1 MIHGYPYTD
10 FHELNLDYILK
21 LCRETMGLHFD
32 QADKFLKLVNQA
44 GEEVSKIKLYYAE
57 TALKDDDGNVISTY
71 IIDAGVDGNNVVF
84 DRGNGE
90 IITLTI
96 PYATKAK
103 TDVNNVDLISYVHGV
118 GVSGNKLL
126 ITFGDGNTYSF
137 TVPFATKAQ
146 CDENGKNITTYVAE
160 LSTANDKLIVTDGDG
175 TTLAELTIPYAVKAL
190 NDVDGDAI
198 KSTYGTDLT
207 VDTTT
212 VSLRAK
218 DGSVISTITVPY
230 AVKALTDTEG
240 NTLLGDYGYHLTT
253 NGNKVGIEAH
263 NGTTLNEI
271 TVPFATLS
279 TDATNAIS
287 AVSVS
292 GDEIVFTT
300 HGGTSYRITSP
311 YSVKALKDSLNNT
324 LTHAYIAS
332 VTNDP
337 DTGEIEFYAQ
347 DGTLIAS
354 LTPTLD
360 SAIHDSYNNLIAD
373 YVKEIIVNPQ
383 NNYIVV
389 NHGTGDSDTLTIN
402 YATHAYKDTYEN
414 VIGNTYIR
422 SLSIIEDAVDH
433 NEYLVAY
440 NGELS
445 ELFRINLNDF
455 AVVSELDDLTD
466 VSITTPADGEVLT
479 YDATAQEWINQAIP
493 TPSEALDDLTDV
505 TLTTPANGDVLTYDS
520 TAQEW
525 VNQAVPTP
533 VVPSDLD
540 DLSDVSITTPA
551 NDEVLTYDSTAQ
563 EWVNKA
569 VPTPTV
575 PSDLDDLSDVSLT
588 SPVDGEVLLFDG
600 NSNEWVNGT
609 VPTGATTLAGL
620 SDVDVTSV
628 GNGDVLRYDAN
639 DQEWKP
645 DVNALGDISGV
656 SFSGTVADGEAL
668 VFDSNSNAWTN
679 KPVLSD
685 VNIDPTELGD
695 NMLIVYNETTQ
706 QWENKVIRAEFSV
719 IYDIDNNTLITVDNT
734 LDDLIKFSALGCAL
748 VLEVEKNVG
757 GITGRKKVA
766 CTVEGHYADQNNF
779 NHFLGTDV
787 LGLAYDFDND
797 PLVTTQKFYM
807 DFYFT
812 TDLSTMKKLT
822 ISCTKTNRTFAIESY
837 TTVTDIFS

>member
-44 GEEVSKIKLYYAE
+44 GEEVSKIKVYYAE

-103 TDVNNVDLISYVHGV
+103 TDVNNVDLTSYVHGV

-146 CDENGKNITTYVAE
+146 GDENGKNITTYVAQ
-160 LSTANDKLIVTDGDG
+160 LSTANDKLVVTDGAG
-175 TTLAELTIPYAVKAL
+175 VTLAEITIPYAVKAL

-311 YSVKALKDSLNNT
+311 YSVKAQKDSLNNT

-360 SAIHDSYNNLIAD
+360 SAIHDSYNNLIAN

-383 NNYIVV
+383 NNYVVV

-445 ELFRINLNDF
+445 ELFRINLNDLS
-455 AVVSELDDLTD
+455 VVTDINDLSDVSITTPADGDVLIYDSTNQVWINQALPAQALDDLSD
-466 VSITTPADGEVLT
+466 VTLTTPADGEVLT
-479 YDATAQEWINQAIP
+479 YDANSQEWINSPNISLKRLEIQANINESDLDYSADIP
-493 TPSEALDDLTDV
+493 SVKFINAKYYDSATSSDLTVSEFITEMAKGRMVYLRLGTISSGSTKVLYTPIVYTDLIAGNSLTRTISVINKVGGVAYAGHYEFSFAGTPSINYV
-505 TLTTPANGDVLTYDS
+505 YDG
-520 TAQEW
+520 TID
-525 VNQAVPTP
+525 TP
-533 VVPSDLD
+533 VV
-540 DLSDVSITTPA
+540 T
-551 NDEVLTYDSTAQ
+551 
-563 EWVNKA
+563 
-569 VPTPTV
+569 PTPI
-575 PSDLDDLSDVSLT
+575 DIGDLT
-588 SPVDGEVLLFDG
+588 S
-600 NSNEWVNGT
+600 
-609 VPTGATTLAGL
+609 GATPVFTF
-620 SDVDVTSV
+620 
-628 GNGDVLRYDAN
+628 NMI
-639 DQEWKP
+639 P
-645 DVNALGDISGV
+645 IS
-656 SFSGTVADGEAL
+656 
-668 VFDSNSNAWTN
+668 
-679 KPVLSD
+679 VLSSHTAD
-685 VNIDPTELGD
+685 TYYVNIDDT
-695 NMLIVYNETTQ
+695 IYSR
-706 QWENKVIRAEFSV
+706 IEFFNYD
-719 IYDIDNNTLITVDNT
+719 IYDGSTFVVNYSN
-734 LDDLIKFSALGCAL
+734 
-748 VLEVEKNVG
+748 
-757 GITGRKKVA
+757 
-766 CTVEGHYADQNNF
+766 
-779 NHFLGTDV
+779 
-787 LGLAYDFDND
+787 LA
-797 PLVTTQKFYM
+797 
-807 DFYFT
+807 
-812 TDLSTMKKLT
+812 
-822 ISCTKTNRTFAIESY
+822 FAIQKLNESSNYKLNGKFIIRDTTGTAY
-837 TTVTDIFS
+837 TVLFHANNGDTFFTIDSVS

>member
-44 GEEVSKIKLYYAE
+44 GEEVSKIKVYYAE

-90 IITLTI
+90 VITLTI

-103 TDVNNVDLISYVHGV
+103 TDVNNVDLTSYVHGV

-146 CDENGKNITTYVAE
+146 GDENGKNITTYVAQ
-160 LSTANDKLIVTDGDG
+160 LSTANDKLVVTDGAG
-175 TTLAELTIPYAVKAL
+175 VTLAEITIPYAVKAL

-240 NTLLGDYGYHLTT
+240 NTLLGDYGYNLTT

-292 GDEIVFTT
+292 GDELVFTT

-311 YSVKALKDSLNNT
+311 YSVKAQKDSLNNT

-383 NNYIVV
+383 NNYVVV

-414 VIGNTYIR
+414 IIGNTYIR
-422 SLSIIEDAVDH
+422 SLAIIEDAVDH

-445 ELFRINLNDF
+445 ELFRINLNDLS
-455 AVVSELDDLTD
+455 AVTELDDLSD

-479 YDATAQEWINQAIP
+479 YDANANEWVNGTVP

-505 TLTTPANGDVLTYDS
+505 TLTTPSNGDVLTYDS

-540 DLSDVSITTPA
+540 DLSDVAITTPA
-551 NDEVLTYDSTAQ
+551 NDQALIYDSANQ
-563 EWVNKA
+563 VWKNQA
-569 VPTPTV
+569 IPTPTV
-575 PSDLDDLSDVSLT
+575 PTDLDDLSDVSLT
-588 SPVDGEVLLFDG
+588 SPVDGDVLLFDG

-609 VPTGATTLAGL
+609 VPSGVTTLAGL
-620 SDVDVTSV
+620 SDVDVSTV
-628 GNGDVLRYDAN
+628 GNGDILRYDATA
-639 DQEWKP
+639 QEWKA
-645 DVNALGDISGV
+645 DVNAIGDLSGV
-656 SFSGTVADGEAL
+656 GFSGTASDGEVL
-668 VFDSNSNAWTN
+668 TFDANANEWTN
-679 KPVLSD
+679 KAIPTPSLAGLSD
-685 VNIDPTELGD
+685 VDIVLPRIGQTLVYDPDTGKWFNEYAEYSNIQELIQESTRTINANSYYDFTINGPVD
-695 NMLIVYNETTQ
+695 ILYNNYPVISIDQSPNFNPNLIPMYIRREHSNSIPGLNVPGYIYHFRIYNFTSTNQ
-706 QWENKVIRAEFSV
+706 VIG
-719 IYDIDNNTLITVDNT
+719 
-734 LDDLIKFSALGCAL
+734 DDLAICIR
-748 VLEVEKNVG
+748 E
-757 GITGRKKVA
+757 
-766 CTVEGHYADQNNF
+766 YAR
-779 NHFLGTDV
+779 G
-787 LGLAYDFDND
+787 
-797 PLVTTQKFYM
+797 
-807 DFYFT
+807 
-812 TDLSTMKKLT
+812 
-822 ISCTKTNRTFAIESY
+822 
-837 TTVTDIFS
+837 

>member
-44 GEEVSKIKLYYAE
+44 GEEVSKIKVYYAE

-103 TDVNNVDLISYVHGV
+103 TDVNNVDLTSYVHGV

-146 CDENGKNITTYVAE
+146 SDENGKNITTYVAQ
-160 LSTANDKLIVTDGDG
+160 LSTSNDKLVVTDGAG
-175 TTLAELTIPYAVKAL
+175 VTLAEITIPYAVKAL

-240 NTLLGDYGYHLTT
+240 NTLLGDYGYNLTT

-292 GDEIVFTT
+292 GDELVFTT

-311 YSVKALKDSLNNT
+311 YSVKAQKDSLNNT

-383 NNYIVV
+383 NNYVVV

-414 VIGNTYIR
+414 IIGNTYIR
-422 SLSIIEDAVDH
+422 SLAIIEDAVDH

-445 ELFRINLNDF
+445 ELFRINLTDLS
-455 AVVSELDDLTD
+455 AVTELDDLTD
-466 VSITTPADGEVLT
+466 VSITTPADGEVLK
-479 YDATAQEWINQAIP
+479 YDANSNEWVNGTVP

-505 TLTTPANGDVLTYDS
+505 AITTPANG
-520 TAQEW
+520 
-525 VNQAVPTP
+525 
-533 VVPSDLD
+533 
-540 DLSDVSITTPA
+540 
-551 NDEVLTYDSTAQ
+551 EVLTYDSNSQ
-563 EWVNKA
+563 EWVNQA

-575 PSDLDDLSDVSLT
+575 PSDLDDLSDVSISSPANDQALIYDSANQVWKNQAIPTPPTPTVPTDLDDLSDVAITTPANDQALIYDSANQVWKNQTLPTPSVPTDLDDLSDVSLT
-588 SPVDGEVLLFDG
+588 SPV
-600 NSNEWVNGT
+600 
-609 VPTGATTLAGL
+609 
-620 SDVDVTSV
+620 
-628 GNGDVLRYDAN
+628 
-639 DQEWKP
+639 
-645 DVNALGDISGV
+645 
-656 SFSGTVADGEAL
+656 DGEAL

-679 KPVLSD
+679 KPVLND
-685 VNIDPTELGD
+685 VTISTPADGEILVYDANANEWKNSPIPVGVTYNSVSVFDSVTQQTIEHDFATTLGTMNISSGGVQTWNNINTLQNIVDYGNNSHYQLKMNNLSTGIRYLPAICQFTRLYNANTQTWGQDWSLVGALEQMLATPT
-695 NMLIVYNETTQ
+695 IYTQIETTFYFA
-706 QWENKVIRAEFSV
+706 NSTTA
-719 IYDIDNNTLITVDNT
+719 ID
-734 LDDLIKFSALGCAL
+734 KL
-748 VLEVEKNVG
+748 VLTANS
-757 GITGRKKVA
+757 TDA
-766 CTVEGHYADQNNF
+766 NF
-779 NHFLGTDV
+779 
-787 LGLAYDFDND
+787 
-797 PLVTTQKFYM
+797 
-807 DFYFT
+807 
-812 TDLSTMKKLT
+812 
-822 ISCTKTNRTFAIESY
+822 TFGSFS
-837 TTVTDIFS
+837 TVTDIYT

>member
-1 MIHGYPYTD
+1 MIHSYPYTD
-10 FHELNLDYILK
+10 FHEMNLDYILK

-44 GEEVSKIKLYYAE
+44 GEEVSKIKVYYAE

-90 IITLTI
+90 VITLTI

-146 CDENGKNITTYVAE
+146 GDENGKNITTYVAQ
-160 LSTANDKLIVTDGDG
+160 LSTANDKLVVTDGAG
-175 TTLAELTIPYAVKAL
+175 VTLAEITIPYAVKAL

-263 NGTTLNEI
+263 NGTSLNEI

-300 HGGTSYRITSP
+300 HGGTAYRITSP
-311 YSVKALKDSLNNT
+311 YSVKAQKDSLNNT

-383 NNYIVV
+383 NNYVVV

-466 VSITTPADGEVLT
+466 VSITTPADGDVLT
-479 YDATAQEWINQAIP
+479 YDANSDEWI
-493 TPSEALDDLTDV
+493 
-505 TLTTPANGDVLTYDS
+505 
-520 TAQEW
+520 
-525 VNQAVPTP
+525 NQAVPTP
-533 VVPSDLD
+533 VEYLDDLADVSLTSPTTSDVLKYD
-540 DLSDVSITTPA
+540 TINNEWVNGQLAMHDLSDVTEVLPIPQDAVLMYDSLNHWVASPIGLGQVNDVNFTTPA
-551 NDEVLTYDSTAQ
+551 NGEVLTYDGATQ
-563 EWVNKA
+563 KWVNDTI
-569 VPTPTV
+569 PTPTV
-575 PSDLDDLSDVSLT
+575 PSDLDDLSDVAIT
-588 SPVDGEVLLFDG
+588 TPANGEVLTYD
-600 NSNEWVNGT
+600 STSQEWVNSG
-609 VPTGATTLAGL
+609 LNLNDL
-620 SDVDVTSV
+620 SDVTDNFPYEGNILIYNGTGWVTKQYRNDIDIGELYLSTNTFTAPSLSV
-628 GNGDVLRYDAN
+628 ISNSIFSDLFTIRIYDSNGNNERTLQPIAYYAEEELNGIWSRAKFYYACKNIVSSQVDSMRAYFYFSTGTTIYKITLTANAGDTNFTV
-639 DQEWKP
+639 
-645 DVNALGDISGV
+645 
-656 SFSGTVADGEAL
+656 GTV
-668 VFDSNSNAWTN
+668 
-679 KPVLSD
+679 
-685 VNIDPTELGD
+685 
-695 NMLIVYNETTQ
+695 
-706 QWENKVIRAEFSV
+706 
-719 IYDIDNNTLITVDNT
+719 ITVN
-734 LDDLIKFSALGCAL
+734 
-748 VLEVEKNVG
+748 
-757 GITGRKKVA
+757 
-766 CTVEGHYADQNNF
+766 
-779 NHFLGTDV
+779 
-787 LGLAYDFDND
+787 
-797 PLVTTQKFYM
+797 
-807 DFYFT
+807 
-812 TDLSTMKKLT
+812 
-822 ISCTKTNRTFAIESY
+822 
-837 TTVTDIFS
+837 DIFS

>member
-44 GEEVSKIKLYYAE
+44 GEEVSKIKVYYAE

-103 TDVNNVDLISYVHGV
+103 TDVNNVDLTSYVHGV

-146 CDENGKNITTYVAE
+146 ADENGKNITTYVAE
-160 LSTANDKLIVTDGDG
+160 LSTANDKLVVTDGAG
-175 TTLAELTIPYAVKAL
+175 VTLAEITIPYAVKAL

-240 NTLLGDYGYHLTT
+240 NTLLGDYGYNLTT

-292 GDEIVFTT
+292 GDELVFTT
-300 HGGTSYRITSP
+300 HGGTAYRITSP
-311 YSVKALKDSLNNT
+311 YSVKAQKDSLNNT

-383 NNYIVV
+383 NNYVVV

-414 VIGNTYIR
+414 IIGNTYIR

-445 ELFRINLNDF
+445 ELFRINLTDLS
-455 AVVSELDDLTD
+455 AVTELDDLTD
-466 VSITTPADGEVLT
+466 VSITTPADGDVLK
-479 YDATAQEWINQAIP
+479 YDANSNEWINGTVP
-493 TPSEALDDLTDV
+493 TPAEALDDLTDV
-505 TLTTPANGDVLTYDS
+505 AITTPANGQVLTYDS

-525 VNQAVPTP
+525 KNQ
-533 VVPSDLD
+533 
-540 DLSDVSITTPA
+540 
-551 NDEVLTYDSTAQ
+551 
-563 EWVNKA
+563 A

-575 PSDLDDLSDVSLT
+575 PSDLDDLSDVAITTPANGQVLT
-588 SPVDGEVLLFDG
+588 YDSTAQVWKNQAIPTPPTP
-600 NSNEWVNGT
+600 T
-609 VPTGATTLAGL
+609 VPTDLDDL
-620 SDVDVTSV
+620 SDVAISSP
-628 GNGDVLRYDAN
+628 AN
-639 DQEWKP
+639 DQALIYDSANQVWKNQAIP
-645 DVNALGDISGV
+645 TPTVPADLDDLSDVSIN
-656 SFSGTVADGEAL
+656 TPADGEAL

-679 KPVLSD
+679 KPVLND
-685 VNIDPTELGD
+685 VTITTPADGEILVYDGTAQEWKNSPIPVAV
-695 NMLIVYNETTQ
+695 NYNEVSVYDGYGQLTTSHGFATNLGTMNISGGSQ
-706 QWENKVIRAEFSV
+706 NWNNFGTLQSYVDYGNNEHYQIVMNNRDLGSDLRTLTAICESTKIYYEPNQTWSDGFNVIGG
-719 IYDIDNNTLITVDNT
+719 IDTMLSNPTAYTKIETTLYFAN
-734 LDDLIKFSALGCAL
+734 SATAFYKL
-748 VLEVEKNVG
+748 VLTANS
-757 GITGRKKVA
+757 TD
-766 CTVEGHYADQNNF
+766 TNF
-779 NHFLGTDV
+779 
-787 LGLAYDFDND
+787 
-797 PLVTTQKFYM
+797 
-807 DFYFT
+807 
-812 TDLSTMKKLT
+812 
-822 ISCTKTNRTFAIESY
+822 TFGSF
-837 TTVTDIFS
+837 TTVTDIYS